1 MKYIYIVISIIV
13 IISLIIYYC
22 SCSHNSNRR
31 RAQDY
36 KSNYAYSN
44 TLNKP
49 RNSDLDSGSGLRHS
63 KLSDST
69 DNQTYPRSPDLDL
82 DSAHTNLSNNS
93 NKSINN
99 YYSNM
104 QFHTDYRD
112 TLAAFNDIAPSQKPV
127 FNEGNY
133 AELHTRPKT
142 NNREIRD
149 IITNFI
155 KVLNK
160 DIKTNV
166 SAYLTANSGWDEPL
180 MQKQPE
186 SGWDKFRKALELPS
200 SLFGNPASKSPVKL
214 IQIDQVDKYK
224 TDFEIKYVINI
235 IIQKLNVEDQM
246 IVKISFVRDLRDK
259 KNPHNMIIEEIFIV
273 GFLTNEQQNM
283 ETDDNN
289 LAGPNRKAFYD
300 FKGLETSNMTDIID
314 NKTIVKELNKKYDH
328 LNQANKNFISH
339 LDQESRKF
347 QEELPPMS
355 DLDAFKCTRTVYDDL
370 GGKPIIYN

>member
-1 MKYIYIVISIIV
+1 
-13 IISLIIYYC
+13 
-22 SCSHNSNRR
+22 
-31 RAQDY
+31 
-36 KSNYAYSN
+36 
-44 TLNKP
+44 
-49 RNSDLDSGSGLRHS
+49 
-63 KLSDST
+63 
-69 DNQTYPRSPDLDL
+69 
-82 DSAHTNLSNNS
+82 
-93 NKSINN
+93 
-99 YYSNM
+99 M

-112 TLAAFNDIAPSQKPV
+112 TIAAFNDIAPSQKPV
-127 FNEGNY
+127 FNDGNY

-142 NNREIRD
+142 NNKEIRNM
-149 IITNFI
+149 ITNFI
-155 KVLNK
+155 QVLNK

-166 SAYLTANSGWDEPL
+166 SDYLTANSGWDEPL
-180 MQKQPE
+180 AQKQPE

-200 SLFGNPASKSPVKL
+200 SLFADPASKSPVKL

-259 KNPHNMIIEEIFIV
+259 KNPYNMIIEEIFIV

-283 ETDDNN
+283 ETDDMN
-289 LAGPNRKAFYD
+289 LTGQPGMSGLSRNTFYD

-314 NKTIVKELNKKYDH
+314 NKTIIKELNKKYDH
-328 LNQANKNFISH
+328 LNQANKNFIGH

>member
-49 RNSDLDSGSGLRHS
+49 RKLDLDSGSGLRHS
-63 KLSDST
+63 KLSDSI
-69 DNQTYPRSPDLDL
+69 DNQTYPRSPELDL
-82 DSAHTNLSNNS
+82 DSAHTDLSNKS

-149 IITNFI
+149 MITNFI
-155 KVLNK
+155 QVLNK

-180 MQKQPE
+180 AQKQPE

-200 SLFGNPASKSPVKL
+200 SLFSDPASKSPVKL

-259 KNPHNMIIEEIFIV
+259 KIPYNMIIEEIFIV